1 MVVLSGT
8 TPSVE
13 SSPTV
18 GFRPTSP
25 QTADGI
31 RIDPPVSVPMDAKH
45 IPSATDAADPPDEPP
60 GDRLASIGWRAGP
73 YADSSLVVP
82 KANSWRFVLPMNTA
96 PASRRRAI
104 DDASRSA
111 TWCRR
116 TRDAAVV
123 ADPRT
128 SKR

>member
-13 SSPTV
+13 SSPKV

-31 RIDPPVSVPMDAKH
+31 RIDPPVSVPIEAKH

-60 GDRLASIGWRAGP
+60 GDRLGSIGCRAGP
-73 YADSSLVVP
+73 YADSSFVVP
-82 KANSWRFVLPMNTA
+82 NANSCRFVLPMNTA
-96 PASRRRAI
+96 PASRSRAI
-104 DDASRSA
+104 DDASRPEIGRA
-111 TWCRR
+111 H
-116 TRDAAVV
+116 V
-123 ADPRT
+123 
-128 SKR
+128 